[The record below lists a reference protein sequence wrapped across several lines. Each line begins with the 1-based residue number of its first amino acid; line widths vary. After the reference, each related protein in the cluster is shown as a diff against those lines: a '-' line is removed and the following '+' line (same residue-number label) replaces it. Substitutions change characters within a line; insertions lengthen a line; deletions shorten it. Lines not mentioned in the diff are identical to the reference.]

1 MSIDQAMILLLGGI
15 CAVMG
20 WFGREMY
27 SAVNKL
33 REDLSR
39 LEIRISADY
48 VRYDRLQDA
57 LHPIKEALEEI
68 KDALKAKADR
78 Q

>member
-1 MSIDQAMILLLGGI
+1 MSIDQVFILLLGGI

-33 REDLSR
+33 KEDLSR
-39 LEIRISADY
+39 LEIRIGTDY
-48 VRYDRLQDA
+48 IRYDRLQDTMK
-57 LHPIKEALEEI
+57 PILEALEEI
-68 KDALKAKADR
+68 KDALRHKADKP
-78 Q
+78 